1 MNVDK
6 WINSF
11 DKLKVYNMLKSM
23 VFYCTCIVVL
33 GLLMENNIYF
43 SSIRQV
49 AQSRRFSSTF
59 VSSVPLS
66 LALHTL
72 LIAVF
77 SHILPNKETAGCRV
91 GTRGL
96 IAWGQLNRTTSISVL
111 LHLYVCWLCYC
122 FKVVCWSL
130 WKKWSQNPVSY
141 AQHRH
146 LLCCQD

>member
-1 MNVDK
+1 MNVHLCHSTAHLYVARDRLQQSFCNSVQECRINDRK
-6 WINSF
+6 WIDECRWINSF

-23 VFYCTCIVVL
+23 VFYCTCIVML

-49 AQSRRFSSTF
+49 AQSCRFSSTF

-96 IAWGQLNRTTSISVL
+96 IA
-111 LHLYVCWLCYC
+111 
-122 FKVVCWSL
+122 
-130 WKKWSQNPVSY
+130 
-141 AQHRH
+141 
-146 LLCCQD
+146 